1 MFENAG
7 LSIWIWILV
16 GNAIG
21 IFILN
26 GTGGSTT
33 AMSARMG
40 FATLEERSIIRRL
53 MNGPRS
59 TIVTITL
66 LPLLRLYT
74 RTLVSNGSVDAQ
86 FELVRFVGFAA
97 GGLGEIGIP
106 RGYAAIGE
114 RWRS

>member
-7 LSIWIWILV
+7 LLVWIWILV

-40 FATLEERSIIRRL
+40 P
-53 MNGPRS
+53 NNYP
-59 TIVTITL
+59 
-66 LPLLRLYT
+66 
-74 RTLVSNGSVDAQ
+74 
-86 FELVRFVGFAA
+86 
-97 GGLGEIGIP
+97 
-106 RGYAAIGE
+106 
-114 RWRS
+114 